1 MNTTK
6 KINWDSLDYHTYVT
20 DWNTGME
27 YKVKSIFGD
36 SSYVVKNVCL
46 YDEYNHESR
55 WVTWKDLE
63 NEFDWKNKF

>member
-1 MNTTK
+1 
-6 KINWDSLDYHTYVT
+6 
-20 DWNTGME
+20 ME
-27 YKVKSIFGD
+27 YKVKSMFGD
-36 SSYVVKNVCL
+36 VSYVEKNVCL